1 MTSSIATDTPLVS
14 VITLAYNH
22 ERWIREAIQRIL
34 DQKVEFSFELLVA
47 EDCSTDGTR
56 EVVFDYAKRHP
67 DVVKVVTSDENV
79 GGRLNGKRA
88 HGPVRGKY
96 IAYCEGDDYWNDDQT
111 LAKLVGFLE
120 ANPDYGMVHTHANL
134 YMAKDG
140 SITAN
145 AQRMPADLDDDDAYF
160 EILTRR
166 REIVSS
172 SVCVRKSILDEV
184 FANNEEC
191 FAERFLMG
199 DTQRWMEVAR
209 LTKVKCIHEP
219 LVTYRHLEESYT
231 KSKDPNK
238 ILNFT
243 LNIRLLSYH
252 YLDKYPCPDEVRDQ
266 VRERMSL
273 SVLRRA
279 YDAGHTQHAE
289 DAMSE
294 LRSLGKPIPLR
305 ARLMVFGSKSPTRHT
320 IARPFLKLDELRQRA
335 FAKLRRLT
343 RSN

>member
-1 MTSSIATDTPLVS
+1 MTSIAMETPLVS

-22 ERWIREAIQRIL
+22 ARWIEETIQCIL
-34 DQKVEFSFELLVA
+34 DQKVDFSFEIIVA

-56 EVVFDYAKRHP
+56 EIVFGFAERYP
-67 DVVKVVTSDENV
+67 DIVKIVTTDENV
-79 GGRLNGKRA
+79 GGRLNGQRA
-88 HGPVRGKY
+88 HGPVRGQY
-96 IAYCEGDDYWNDDQT
+96 VAYCEGDDFWNDDRT

-140 SITAN
+140 SITKN
-145 AQRMPADLDDDDAYF
+145 AQRMPTDLVDDDAYF

-172 SVCVRKSILDEV
+172 SVCARNRLLKEV
-184 FANNEEC
+184 FSNNEEC
-191 FAERFLMG
+191 FSERFLMG
-199 DTQRWMEVAR
+199 DTQRWMEIAR
-209 LTKVKCIHEP
+209 LAKIKCIHEP

-243 LNIRLLSYH
+243 VNVRELHYH
-252 YLDKYPCPDEVRDQ
+252 YLDKYPCPDEVRIQ

-279 YDAGHTQHAE
+279 YDACHVEHAQA
-289 DAMSE
+289 AMDD
-294 LRSLGKPIPLR
+294 LRSVGKGVSLR
-305 ARLMVFGSKSPTRHT
+305 AHLFLFGSKSPARRA
-320 IARPFLKLDELRQRA
+320 IAKPFLKLGELRSRIV
-335 FAKLRRLT
+335 AKVWRMLKGE
-343 RSN
+343 